1 MVVAVSTANWLV
13 ITDFQKII
21 LEGLLTGKTIGDVFP
36 LITDIDKQN
45 EFQRLLAAI
54 TAREFGNT
62 NATPSPIPNDVTQQ
76 INCYLTNACNLSC
89 DHCFMR
95 SGKPLANELTKEE
108 WLRILT
114 DFRHQG
120 GVNVTFTGGEPLMNR
135 DFETILIHS
144 HQQGLTTTVLSNGIL
159 WTEESINKLS
169 PYISEI
175 QISIDGFDE
184 QSNAKV
190 RGAGHFDKIVDRKS
204 VV

>member
-1 MVVAVSTANWLV
+1 LVVAVSTANWLV

-120 GVNVTFTGGEPLMNR
+120 GGKCDLYRRGTLNEP
-135 DFETILIHS
+135 
-144 HQQGLTTTVLSNGIL
+144 
-159 WTEESINKLS
+159 
-169 PYISEI
+169 
-175 QISIDGFDE
+175 
-184 QSNAKV
+184 
-190 RGAGHFDKIVDRKS
+190 
-204 VV
+204 

>member
-1 MVVAVSTANWLV
+1 MATH
-13 ITDFQKII
+13 ID
-21 LEGLLTGKTIGDVFP
+21 GLP
-36 LITDIDKQN
+36 
-45 EFQRLLAAI
+45 
-54 TAREFGNT
+54 
-62 NATPSPIPNDVTQQ
+62 PP
-76 INCYLTNACNLSC
+76 
-89 DHCFMR
+89 
-95 SGKPLANELTKEE
+95 
-108 WLRILT
+108 
-114 DFRHQG
+114 G

-190 RGAGHFDKIVDRKS
+190 RGAGHFDKIVANVIRFANAGIRTSVATTFTFKNLQQDAAPKYHQMVEVIKEQRKYP
-204 VV
+204 VFLNLVRRYYKDAIQTIRRKKIVLFIIE